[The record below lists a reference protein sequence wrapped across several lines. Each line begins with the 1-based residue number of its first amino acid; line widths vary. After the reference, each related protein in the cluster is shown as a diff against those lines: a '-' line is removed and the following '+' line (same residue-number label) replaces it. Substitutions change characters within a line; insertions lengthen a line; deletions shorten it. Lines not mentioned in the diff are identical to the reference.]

1 MLRGFFPSS
10 PFVIK
15 KKKRTFAS
23 MRIKLL
29 LYSTIASI
37 LLPMMARAQVVIN
50 EIQVA
55 NVDMY
60 IDPSFNYGSWV
71 ELYNTSNNLISLN
84 GMKLRHT
91 SSDGVMNEQVL
102 TAQHSI
108 TTCQDRQ

>member
-1 MLRGFFPSS
+1 MLRGFFLSS

-71 ELYNTSNNLISLN
+71 ELYNTSKNMKACPFNLNDQKTFASELDNIINTLKN
-84 GMKLRHT
+84 K
-91 SSDGVMNEQVL
+91 EK
-102 TAQHSI
+102 
-108 TTCQDRQ
+108 